1 MINMKTNKTQQTEF
15 NNFTDLLYDVIFE
28 ETSNYLSDCIGSNE
42 WGEELHETH
51 GIIMYNALT
60 ALAKKMNVIKE

>member
-1 MINMKTNKTQQTEF
+1 METNKPQQTEF

-28 ETSNYLSDCIGSNE
+28 ETSNYLSDCVGSNE
-42 WGEELHETH
+42 WGEELHEAH